1 MMTVAGGTY
10 RTLKTECRDK
20 ATGNVI
26 YQAWYALA
34 FKHLAKEWSRFSWGV
49 QERGLMAAKVR

>member
-1 MMTVAGGTY
+1 MTVAGGTY

-34 FKHLAKEWSRFSWGV
+34 FKHWAKEWSRFSWGV